1 MPRCQVITADM
12 VTFQAPA
19 TYDRVLTVEMME
31 HMKNYQVLVGRIA
44 SWLRPGGLLFVH
56 IFVHRWGQYHYEVR
70 NMCQPIP

>member
-1 MPRCQVITADM
+1 
-12 VTFQAPA
+12 
-19 TYDRVLTVEMME
+19 
-31 HMKNYQVLVGRIA
+31 MKNYQVLMGRIA